1 MINVVSVDNMR
12 KSDDWT
18 IKNLTSSKEL
28 MKRAGEAVFDNLKWH
43 APVAVVCGT
52 GNNAGDGFVLARRLA
67 DNGVDCTIFL
77 MKEKFSA
84 DGKFYFDKCI
94 EENIKVQVIDKNTN
108 FNSFNTIVDCI
119 FGTGFKGKIEGVER
133 SVIEKINNSKAF
145 IVSVDINSG
154 LNGDTGLCD
163 ICVKSDL
170 TVSIGAFKT
179 GRFLNIAKDVMKNK
193 INADIGIKLIS
204 EPYFLI
210 EKQDL
215 KTIFHER
222 KNFSNKSTYGY
233 IALIGGSIKYS
244 GAIKLANLANSAMR
258 AGAGVV
264 KLAVPKCIS
273 QAVMPYL
280 LESTLFPL
288 SDNGDMIVFDENEFK
303 ELTRNVKTIAIGMG
317 IGLSDEVEKILKFLL
332 TEFGGTLIIDA
343 DALTVLSKMYRKF
356 LKNASCKV
364 VLTPHIKEFSRLTGK
379 SVDEIYENQI
389 ETTKQ
394 YAKENNCILLLKGT
408 TTIVTD
414 GEKIYLVDRG
424 SPGMATAGS
433 GDVLSGIISAVCA
446 YNQDNLLLAV
456 AGSAYVNG
464 LAGEL
469 AENENGAISM
479 VASDTANM
487 IKNAINE
494 IIKDN

>member
-1 MINVVSVDNMR
+1 MINVVSVENMR
-12 KSDDWT
+12 KSDEWT

-28 MKRAGEAVFDNLKWH
+28 MKRAGEAVFEKVKWQ
-43 APVAVVCGT
+43 APVAIVCGT
-52 GNNAGDGFVLARRLA
+52 GNNAGDGFVLAKKLA
-67 DNGVDCTIFL
+67 DIGVECKVFL
-77 MKEKFSA
+77 LEEKFST
-84 DGKFYFDKCI
+84 DGKFYFDKCADKKINI
-94 EENIKVQVIDKNTN
+94 EVIDKNTN
-108 FNSFNTIVDCI
+108 FEKFKTIVDCI
-119 FGTGFKGKIEGVER
+119 FGTGFKGEVKGLPKD
-133 SVIEKINNSKAF
+133 VINKINNSKAV
-145 IVSVDINSG
+145 IISVDINSG

-170 TVSIGAFKT
+170 TISIGSFKT
-179 GRFLNIAKDVMKNK
+179 GHFLNMAKDVMKSK
-193 INADIGIKLIS
+193 TNADIGIKLIS
-204 EPYFLI
+204 EPYYLI
-210 EKQDL
+210 EKKDL
-215 KTIFHER
+215 ESIFYKR

-233 IALIGGSIKYS
+233 VALIGGTEKYS

-280 LESTLFPL
+280 LESTMFPL
-288 SDNGDMIVFDENEFK
+288 KSNNGEIVFVESEFV
-303 ELTRNVKTIAIGMG
+303 ELINGVKTIAIGMG
-317 IGLSDEVEKILKFLL
+317 IGISVEVEKILNFLFSKFS
-332 TEFGGTLIIDA
+332 GTLVIDA
-343 DALTVLSKMYRKF
+343 DALTVLAKMNNDL
-356 LKNASCKV
+356 LKKAKCKV
-364 VLTPHIKEFSRLTGK
+364 ILTPHIKEFSRLTGK
-379 SVDEIYENQI
+379 SVDEIYKNQI
-389 ETTKQ
+389 ELAKQ

-408 TTIVTD
+408 TTIVTN
-414 GEKIYLVDRG
+414 GEKIYLVDKG
-424 SPGMATAGS
+424 SAGMATAGS

-456 AGSAYVNG
+456 AGAAFVNG

>member
-28 MKRAGEAVFDNLKWH
+28 MKRAGESVFDSVNWK
-43 APVAVVCGT
+43 APVAIVCGT
-52 GNNAGDGFVLARRLA
+52 GNNAGDGFVLATNLA
-67 DNGVDCTIFL
+67 DNGIDCTIFL
-77 MKEKFSA
+77 VKEKFSV

-94 EENIKVQVIDKNTN
+94 EQNIKVQVIDKNTN
-108 FNSFNTIVDCI
+108 FDKFKTIVDCI

-179 GRFLNIAKDVMKNK
+179 GHFLNIAKDVMKNK

-343 DALTVLSKMYRKF
+343 DALTVLSKMYRRF

-379 SVDEIYENQI
+379 SVGEIYENQI

>member
-1 MINVVSVDNMR
+1 MINDVSVENMR
-12 KSDDWT
+12 KSDEWT

-28 MKRAGEAVFDNLKWH
+28 MKRAGEAVFEKVKWQ
-43 APVAVVCGT
+43 APVAIVCGT
-52 GNNAGDGFVLARRLA
+52 GNNAGDGFVLAKKLA
-67 DNGVDCTIFL
+67 DIGIECKVFL
-77 MKEKFSA
+77 LEEKFSI
-84 DGKFYFDKCI
+84 DGKFYFDKCADKKINI
-94 EENIKVQVIDKNTN
+94 ELIDNNTN
-108 FNSFNTIVDCI
+108 FKRFKTIVDCI

-170 TVSIGAFKT
+170 TISIGSFKM
-179 GRFLNIAKDVMKNK
+179 GHFLNMAKDVMKSK
-193 INADIGIKLIS
+193 TNADIGIKLKS
-204 EPYFLI
+204 EPYYLI

-215 KTIFHER
+215 KKIFCKR

-233 IALIGGSIKYS
+233 IALIGGSVKYS

-264 KLAVPKCIS
+264 KLAVPNCIS
-273 QAVMPYL
+273 QAIMPYL

-317 IGLSDEVEKILKFLL
+317 IGLSDEIEKILKFLL

-394 YAKENNCILLLKGT
+394 YAKENNCILLSKGT